1 MTIRIVSSVK
11 RSPLVELTTQYLV
24 HCRARGLMPKSLKQ
38 YHYSIDAVFL
48 PWCDEQGITEIG
60 QLDQRQLDAFTVM
73 LHDHRTAAGQPLSR
87 SSIRT
92 YIRPVGLMLNW
103 AKRAGEDVK
112 AKPQMPRRERQPRDV
127 LSREELDLLEEA
139 MPSERD
145 KLIIRI
151 FADCGLRL
159 NELTQLNADDIIKVY
174 GKHYLRVL
182 GKRDRTRDVPI
193 PLELLHRL
201 ERHIAKRPKDRISEA
216 IFLAYRGTRLGE
228 HLALTSGGVYQ
239 VVKEAVARAGIT
251 KRVYPHLL
259 RHSWMTELL
268 RHGLSADQIS
278 PIAGAS
284 PAVISECYAHLNRDD
299 GHDAMLRALSAR
311 IRR

>member
-1 MTIRIVSSVK
+1 MTIRIVKTV
-11 RSPLVELTTQYLV
+11 RCSPLAELANQYLV
-24 HCRARGLMPKSLKQ
+24 HCRARGLVPKTLQQ
-38 YHYSIDAVFL
+38 YRRSIDAVL
-48 PWCDEQGITEIG
+48 IPWCEAQGITEIG

-73 LHDHRTAAGQPLSR
+73 LHDHRTTSGQPLSR

-103 AKRAGEDVK
+103 ARRVGEDVK
-112 AKPQMPRRERQPRDV
+112 AKPQMPRRERQARDV
-127 LSREELDLLEEA
+127 LSREELDLLEAA

-216 IFLAYRGTRLGE
+216 IFLAHRGTRLGE

-284 PAVISECYAHLNRDD
+284 PAVISECYAHLSRDD

>member
-1 MTIRIVSSVK
+1 MTIRVVQGTK
-11 RSPLVELTTQYLV
+11 PSPLAELATQYLV
-24 HCRARGLMPKSLKQ
+24 HCRARGLMPTSLKQ
-38 YHYSIDAVFL
+38 YRYSIDAVFL
-48 PWCDEQGITEIG
+48 PWCEEQGITQVG
-60 QLDQRQLDAFTVM
+60 QLDQRRLDAFTVM

-92 YIRPVGLMLNW
+92 YIRPIGLMLNW
-103 AKRAGEDVK
+103 AKGAAEDVK
-112 AKPQMPRRERQPRDV
+112 AKPQMPRRERRTRDV
-127 LSREELDLLEEA
+127 LSRDELDLLEEA

-159 NELTQLNADDIIKVY
+159 NELTQLDADDIVKLY

-182 GKRDRTRDVPI
+182 GKRDRPRDVPI
-193 PLELLHRL
+193 PIELLHRL
-201 ERHIAKRPKDRISEA
+201 EWHIAKRPKDRISEA
-216 IFLAYRGTRLGE
+216 IFLAHRGTRLGE

-268 RHGLSADQIS
+268 RNGLSADQIS

-299 GHDAMLRALSAR
+299 GYDAMIRALSPR
-311 IRR
+311 NRR

>member
-1 MTIRIVSSVK
+1 
-11 RSPLVELTTQYLV
+11 
-24 HCRARGLMPKSLKQ
+24 MPASLKQ
-38 YHYSIDAVFL
+38 YRYAIDAVFL
-48 PWCDEQGITEIG
+48 PWCEEHGITEVG

-87 SSIRT
+87 SSIST
-92 YIRPVGLMLNW
+92 YIRPIRLMLTW
-103 AKRAGEDVK
+103 AKSVGEEVT
-112 AKPQMPRRERQPRDV
+112 AKPQVPRRERKPRDV
-127 LSREELDLLEEA
+127 LSREELELLEEA
-139 MPSERD
+139 MPTERD
-145 KLIIRI
+145 KLIIRV

-159 NELTQLNADDIIKVY
+159 NELTQLNAGDIIKVY
-174 GKHYLRVL
+174 GRHYLRVL

-193 PLELLHRL
+193 PVELLHRL
-201 ERHIAKRPKDRISEA
+201 ERHIAERPQDRISDA
-216 IFLAYRGTRLGE
+216 IFLAQRQTRLGE

-251 KRVYPHLL
+251 KRIYPHLL

-268 RHGLSADQIS
+268 RNGLSADQIS

-299 GHDAMLRALSAR
+299 GHDAMLRALSPR

>member
-1 MTIRIVSSVK
+1 MTIRVIHGVK
-11 RSPLVELTTQYLV
+11 SSPLVDLTAQYLV

-38 YHYSIDAVFL
+38 YHYAINSVFL
-48 PWCDEQGITEIG
+48 PWCEGHGITEVG
-60 QLDQRQLDAFTVM
+60 QLDQGQLDAFTVM

-103 AKRAGEDVK
+103 AKRAGEEVK
-112 AKPQMPRRERQPRDV
+112 AKPQTPRRERQLRDV
-127 LSREELDLLEEA
+127 LSRQELDLLEES

-182 GKRDRTRDVPI
+182 GKRDRPRDVPV
-193 PLELLHRL
+193 PVELLHRL
-201 ERHIAKRPKDRISEA
+201 ERHIAKRPIDRISEA
-216 IFLAYRGTRLGE
+216 IFLAERRTRLGE

-268 RHGLSADQIS
+268 RNGLSADQIS
-278 PIAGAS
+278 PIAGTS

-299 GHDAMLRALSAR
+299 GYDAMIRALSPR